1 MDSKFITVKLSAL
14 EMLHYEY
21 NENRFI
27 LQNAPKLVI
36 DYSSATVYAINAE
49 DAANGPY
56 HRDLN
61 KYEVPTEF
69 KQKILYF
76 VHCLIGLH
84 ELCISRPDCT
94 ASRSVD
100 YTGTSLLWQQKIYC
114 KPLDSKQQIAT
125 FKYYNIG
132 NINITNMLIEFSKFV
147 SRHILAACQTVD
159 TKVKEFITANKGLS
173 IFEIYNCLPELHST
187 LEQQLYIIQC
197 IANAV
202 ESVEQMFY
210 IDNENEIA
218 TNCCRDII
226 EPTYIAIPLDNISY
240 TVQISNFPDVSRSRN
255 IGQLEYAINNI
266 CNAVGTML
274 YRQEKDD
281 YDFHINRE
289 VCNPIINIPHIIDN
303 DKYLGRFMPDDT
315 PQQDIY
321 PEAVETD
328 LFD

>member
-1 MDSKFITVKLSAL
+1 MDSKFITVKLPAL

-27 LQNAPKLVI
+27 LQNAPKLII
-36 DYSSATVYAINAE
+36 DYSSATVYAIKAG
-49 DAANGPY
+49 DTANEPY

-76 VHCLIGLH
+76 VHCLIGLYD
-84 ELCISRPDCT
+84 LCISRPDPT
-94 ASRSVD
+94 ASRLID

-114 KPLDSKQQIAT
+114 KPQDSKQQIAL
-125 FKYYNIG
+125 FNYYNIG
-132 NINITNMLIEFSKFV
+132 NINITNMLIEFSKFI
-147 SRHILAACQTVD
+147 SEHIITACQTVD
-159 TKVKEFITANKGLS
+159 TKVKEFIAANKGLS
-173 IFEIYNCLPELHST
+173 IFEIHSCLPELYSV
-187 LEQQLYIIQC
+187 LSQQLYIIQC
-197 IANAV
+197 IANAL

-218 TNCCRDII
+218 TNCHRDVI
-226 EPTYIAIPLDNISY
+226 EPTYITVPLDNISY

-255 IGQLEYAINNI
+255 LSQLEYAINNI

-274 YRQEKDD
+274 YRSEKDD
-281 YDFHINRE
+281 YDFQINRE
-289 VCNPIINIPHIIDN
+289 VCNPIINISRIIDN
-303 DKYLGRFMPDDT
+303 DKYLGRFMPNDT

-321 PEAVETD
+321 TDAADAD